1 MKRNEKRIQ
10 IVMQIF
16 IVLLIIAGCTSGQES
31 YLERNKELVRR
42 MDEEVWNKGN
52 LEIIDELYST
62 NFVWHF
68 LPSGS
73 ESIGLDSLQEHVR
86 KHREAFPDWTE
97 EIKHIVA
104 EGDFVSIHY
113 VSRGTNE
120 GSFQGNPPT
129 GKPIEINE
137 MSIFRI
143 VDGKI
148 AEQWLI
154 PDLLSLNQQL
164 GFISRSN

>member
-1 MKRNEKRIQ
+1 MGASQLIYVEAVRSQKLEDWIWANENAWRYYGGATWNAINRTIDGINNEKISNSWLAQNIQ
-10 IVMQIF
+10 
-16 IVLLIIAGCTSGQES
+16 
-31 YLERNKELVRR
+31 
-42 MDEEVWNKGN
+42 
-52 LEIIDELYST
+52 
-62 NFVWHF
+62 
-68 LPSGS
+68 
-73 ESIGLDSLQEHVR
+73 QEHVR

-104 EGDFVSIHY
+104 EGNFVSIHY

-120 GSFQGNPPT
+120 GSFQGNPAT

-148 AEQWLI
+148 AEQWII
-154 PDLLSLNQQL
+154 PDLLNLNQQL
-164 GFISRSN
+164 GFISQSN

>member
-1 MKRNEKRIQ
+1 MRNENRIQ
-10 IVMQIF
+10 VVMQIF

-31 YLERNKELVRR
+31 YLERNKELVLH

-52 LEIIDELYST
+52 LEIIDELYSPD
-62 NFVWHF
+62 FVWHF
-68 LPSGS
+68 LPLGY
-73 ESIGLDSLQEHVR
+73 ETVGLDSLQEHVR
-86 KHREAFPDWTE
+86 NHREAFPDWTE
-97 EIKHIVA
+97 EIKQIVA
-104 EGDFVSIHY
+104 EGDFVAIHY
-113 VSRGTNE
+113 VSRGTND

-129 GKPIEINE
+129 GKTIEINE
-137 MSIFRI
+137 MAIFRI

-164 GFISRSN
+164 GFISQSN